1 MRERERNV
9 RETCERKR
17 QIERG
22 ERERKGEDE
31 CTRKWRKIRE
41 MKRGKVDRRERMNG
55 NCFPKTNTTL

>member
-1 MRERERNV
+1 MRERE

-31 CTRKWRKIRE
+31 CTRKWRKI
-41 MKRGKVDRRERMNG
+41 
-55 NCFPKTNTTL
+55 

>member
-31 CTRKWRKIRE
+31 CTRKWRKI
-41 MKRGKVDRRERMNG
+41 
-55 NCFPKTNTTL
+55 